1 MSGFTRTSPAE
12 EASKLGQLEAALLRV
27 EASLAHA
34 LKLEQA
40 ARNLLS
46 ALTPEGEVE
55 KLAARDL
62 AALLGEGENP

>member
-1 MSGFTRTSPAE
+1 MSGFNRITPPTE
-12 EASKLGQLEAALLRV
+12 EASKLLKLEIELLRV
-27 EASLAHA
+27 DASLKYAI
-34 LKLEQA
+34 KLEQA

-62 AALLGEGENP
+62 AALLGENHV